1 MTVWRGGAGVKAPY
15 ETTHVRI
22 PAPIKEQVEQ
32 LSKAYKER
40 VLQGEEQATLPD
52 DDQLMSFDEAVE
64 LSRKILR
71 RKKSAKVSLESLLTS
86 LYKREV
92 CL

>member
-22 PAPIKEQVEQ
+22 PSAIKEQVEQ

-52 DDQLMSFDEAVE
+52 GDQLMSFDEAVE
-64 LSRKILR
+64 ISRKILR